1 MDRPPK
7 PSVLGEYRSDAE
19 LLAATDGDPDAFG
32 DFYRRHIDAILGYF
46 WTRTRDRDVT
56 LDLASETFA
65 AALEGR
71 SKFDPERGVPV
82 QWVFGIAKHQLS
94 QFWRRQ
100 KVSRRARERLRIITP
115 VTPAIGWEDLESVEA
130 RIDAGRLHAALAR
143 VPVKNREAVR
153 LRVVEERDYAE
164 IAEQLSCTA
173 GAARV
178 RVLRGLRQLEIEF
191 DSVRAIGGEE
201 LK

>member
-7 PSVLGEYRSDAE
+7 PSVLGEYRADAE

-46 WTRTRDRDVT
+46 WTRTRDWDVT
-56 LDLASETFA
+56 LDLASET
-65 AALEGR
+65 
-71 SKFDPERGVPV
+71 
-82 QWVFGIAKHQLS
+82 
-94 QFWRRQ
+94 FWRRQ